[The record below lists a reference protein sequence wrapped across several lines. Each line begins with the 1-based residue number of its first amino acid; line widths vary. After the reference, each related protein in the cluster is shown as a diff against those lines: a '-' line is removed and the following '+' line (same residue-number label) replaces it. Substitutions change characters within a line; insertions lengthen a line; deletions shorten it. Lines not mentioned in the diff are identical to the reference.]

1 MSTNADNTSLVPK
14 FQFSTTLEQQDRELP
29 ANLLSSVVPIQQT
42 VQHPLD

>member
-1 MSTNADNTSLVPK
+1 MDDKTDNVSLVPK
-14 FQFSTTLEQQDRELP
+14 FQFSTTLEQQDRELR